1 MAQEQSKH
9 QQGEEEDYTTPFGPD
24 DAVLVKD
31 LNFSYGDRQVRVY
44 AGVVG
49 GPCLNAWP
57 ACVVIA

>member
-44 AGVVG
+44 PGAVG
-49 GPCLNAWP
+49 GPCL
-57 ACVVIA
+57 IALSSGR